1 MIDYRHQTFLTLAEI
16 KNYTKTAKQL
26 HMTQPAVTQHIQ
38 FLEEK
43 YKCKL
48 FEYINKNLE
57 LTMQGEELQKLL
69 LKIAADIKHFKR
81 DLNNINEFQESLI
94 FGATLSIGEYIM
106 PNIIAKLL
114 EQKSN
119 LEILMEV
126 NNTENLLKKLQLGD
140 IDFAIVEGIF
150 DKSKYQTHVFSL
162 ENFIP
167 ICAFISDLAKTKVTL
182 NEVTKASLI
191 IREKGSGT
199 REILEDILKQYNYSL
214 NSFNKIIEIGNM
226 AAIKKLVAN
235 NTGITFLYEKVA
247 QSELDKELLHKINI
261 HDFNIKREFNFVFLK
276 NSFYESKYIKY
287 FKLMKDIYDNLS

>member
-26 HMTQPAVTQHIQ
+26 HMTQPAITQHIQ

-114 EQKSN
+114 EQNSN
-119 LEILMEV
+119 LEIHMEV
-126 NNTENLLKKLQLGD
+126 NNTENLLKKLR
-140 IDFAIVEGIF
+140 
-150 DKSKYQTHVFSL
+150 S
-162 ENFIP
+162 
-167 ICAFISDLAKTKVTL
+167 
-182 NEVTKASLI
+182 
-191 IREKGSGT
+191 
-199 REILEDILKQYNYSL
+199 
-214 NSFNKIIEIGNM
+214 
-226 AAIKKLVAN
+226 
-235 NTGITFLYEKVA
+235 
-247 QSELDKELLHKINI
+247 
-261 HDFNIKREFNFVFLK
+261 
-276 NSFYESKYIKY
+276 
-287 FKLMKDIYDNLS
+287 